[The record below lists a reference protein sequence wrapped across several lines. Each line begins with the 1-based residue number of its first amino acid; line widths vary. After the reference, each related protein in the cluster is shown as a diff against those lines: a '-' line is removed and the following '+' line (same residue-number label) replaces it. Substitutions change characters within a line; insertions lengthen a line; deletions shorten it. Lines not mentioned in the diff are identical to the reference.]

1 MIGYLMRIGCSIA
14 LCCVYLYAQN
24 IENKNDAIIN
34 SLKNVYIKNLPYPN
48 VLIDSYDMEFENK
61 QYFVATMQNY
71 NKNYLGNI
79 ALSFNC
85 IKVFKKLAP
94 MQEFCFNGDF
104 IIKIEHKM
112 PFFTI
117 KTYKQDR
124 IGNITNT
131 YLTFKLYN
139 DRFYLHQYSR
149 ENENVSNES
158 NAESIK
164 SHIYYRQPRDDP
176 KKENL
181 IPLDSI
187 NDELLQ
193 GLENKSQY
201 LPVIQQGQS
210 Q

>member
-164 SHIYYRQPRDDP
+164 SQIYYRQPRDDP

-193 GLENKSQY
+193 ELKNATSTKKS
-201 LPVIQQGQS
+201 IQ
-210 Q
+210 